1 MDGIKLTIMILLIFI
16 SLFIILILI
25 FGGISVVL
33 SLLFR
38 EYSWR
43 NPEAELPKETVLVLC
58 ETMSGNLVSGYIGKN
73 PDGKAIIVTEPDFH
87 FEDYNGYLVKRWRY
101 IKR

>member
-1 MDGIKLTIMILLIFI
+1 MILLV
-16 SLFIILILI
+16 FIILTFVLLLI
-25 FGGISVVL
+25 FGGISLVL
-33 SLLFR
+33 SLIFR
-38 EYSWR
+38 EFQWR

-73 PDGKAIIVTEPDFH
+73 SDGKAIIVTEPDFH
-87 FEDYNGYLVKRWRY
+87 FEDYDGYLVKRWRY

>member
-1 MDGIKLTIMILLIFI
+1 MILLIFI

-43 NPEAELPKETVLVLC
+43 NPNEELPKETILVLC

-73 PDGKAIIVTEPDFH
+73 SDGKAIIITEPDFH
-87 FEDYNGYLVKRWRY
+87 FEDYQGYQVKRWRY